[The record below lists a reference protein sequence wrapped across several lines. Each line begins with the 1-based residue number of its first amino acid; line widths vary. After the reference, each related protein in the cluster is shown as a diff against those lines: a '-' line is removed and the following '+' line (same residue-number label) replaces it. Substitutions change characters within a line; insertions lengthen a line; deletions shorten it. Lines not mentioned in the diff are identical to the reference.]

1 MVKSMAGNVVKSIIL
16 IVLGGGSVA
25 TMTWGLTMIGSDPN
39 GATYAVVGLIAYLM
53 SWTIG
58 LYAIAR

>member
-1 MVKSMAGNVVKSIIL
+1 MAANLVKSIIL
-16 IVLGGGSVA
+16 VMLGGLSVA
-25 TMTWGLTMIGSDPN
+25 TMTWGLTLIGSDPN
-39 GATYAVVGLIAYLM
+39 GAMYAVLGLIAYLA

>member
-1 MVKSMAGNVVKSIIL
+1 MAVNVVKSIIL
-16 IVLGGGSVA
+16 VALGGLSVA
-25 TMTWGLTMIGSDPN
+25 TMTWGLTTLGSDPN
-39 GATYAVVGLIAYLM
+39 GAAYAVFGLIAYLA